1 MDATTLNSQAE
12 RFLAELH
19 RSPQTVRAYRADL
32 RHLTDW
38 LRETGTVWR
47 EKLWRPTSR
56 FIHTGRPQRAAG
68 SRRHWNASAAGR
80 CNIICWTA
88 IPPFT
93 WNIPACRPLIH
104 EG

>member
-38 LRETGTVWR
+38 LRETGHGLEREALEAYFTVH
-47 EKLWRPTSR
+47 P
-56 FIHTGRPQRAAG
+56 
-68 SRRHWNASAAGR
+68 HWASATR
-80 CNIICWTA
+80 SRKQTTLER
-88 IPPFT
+88 F
-93 WNIPACRPLIH
+93 CRWALDRKSVV
-104 EG
+104 